1 VSHYKRDDPRS
12 HDLLHQGYN
21 VLEADFAR
29 GKGTSKH
36 ADKLSGAGYAGKL
49 YTDSTLASYKRS
61 WADFCADLKAQGA
74 RCKTLQEAA
83 AYVPG
88 YIERLEQRPG
98 KTPGS
103 TSSAWTVRAR
113 FAGVGKVLGLSARD
127 YDLPTRHRADITR
140 SRDDTPR
147 AGDRHFSTKNNAD
160 LINFCCC
167 CGLRNDKEL
176 AVLRGSDL
184 IERVDGSY
192 AVHVRQGKGGKE
204 REVTLYGSEAEI
216 SRAVSRMRDAGE
228 ELVWPKIHS
237 NADIHG
243 YRATYAQRVYAAH
256 ARPIEEI
263 PKKDRYYCRGDKKR
277 TIYDKKAM
285 EIASRELG
293 HNRINVIAEHYL

>member
-1 VSHYKRDDPRS
+1 MSHYKRDDPRS
-12 HDLLHQGYN
+12 HNLLHQGYN
-21 VLEADFAR
+21 TLEAYFAK

-36 ADKLSGAGYAGKL
+36 ADKLSGAGFEGKL
-49 YTDSTLASYKRS
+49 YSDSTLNNYKRH
-61 WADFCADLKAQGA
+61 WRDFCEDLQAQGV

-88 YIERLEQRPG
+88 YITRLEQRPG
-98 KTPGS
+98 KAPGS

-113 FAGVGKVLGLSARD
+113 FAGVGKVLGLSAKD
-127 YDLPTRHRADITR
+127 FDLPTRHRSDITR
-140 SRDDTPR
+140 SRDDAPR
-147 AGDRHFSTKNNAD
+147 PGDRHFSLKNNAD

-167 CGLRNDKEL
+167 SGLRKNKEL

-184 IERVDGSY
+184 IERDDGSY

-204 REVTLYGSEAEI
+204 REVTLYGSAAEI
-216 SRAVSRMRDAGE
+216 SRVVSRMRDAGDG
-228 ELVWPKIHS
+228 LVWPKIHS
-237 NADIHG
+237 NADIHS

-263 PKKDRYYCRGDKKR
+263 PRKERYYCRSDKKG
-277 TIYDKKAM
+277 TVYDKRAM
-285 EIASRELG
+285 QITSRELG

>member
-1 VSHYKRDDPRS
+1 MSHYKRNDPRS
-12 HDLLHQGYN
+12 NNLFHQGYN
-21 VLEADFAR
+21 SLEADFAR

-36 ADKLSGAGYAGKL
+36 MDKLSKTGFKGKI
-49 YTDSTLASYKRS
+49 YTDSTLNSYIRH
-61 WADFCADLKAQGA
+61 WRDFCDDLKSQGIK
-74 RCKTLQEAA
+74 CKTLQEAA

-98 KTPGS
+98 KAPGS

-113 FAGVGKVLGLSARD
+113 FSGVAKVLGLSAKD
-127 YDLPTRHRADITR
+127 YNLPARHRSDITR
-140 SRDDTPR
+140 SRDDAPR

-160 LINFCCC
+160 LIEFCSC

-184 IERVDGSY
+184 IERGEGSF
-192 AVHVRQGKGGKE
+192 AIHVRQGKGGKE
-204 REVTLYGSEAEI
+204 RTVTLYGSDAEI
-216 SRAVSRMRDAGE
+216 SRAVSRMRDAGDG
-228 ELVWPKIHS
+228 LVWPKIHS

-263 PKKDRYYCRGDKKR
+263 PKKDRYNSRGDKKG
-277 TIYDKKAM
+277 TVYDKQAM